1 MANRAK
7 GKVFWFSS
15 ARELEEGI
23 YLKDGNIIVKW
34 DNFDGVLININDIK
48 ILGIHN
54 YENVMAA
61 AAIALCGNV
70 PVKTIVNVIKEFKGV
85 EHRIEYCGSPKGVDY
100 YNDSKG
106 TNPDASIKA
115 VMAMVKPIVLIGGGY
130 DKKADYTDWVK
141 TFEGRVKNIVLI
153 GETAQDI
160 KKCCFENGFEA
171 VTMCVTFEEAVA
183 KCAEIAKEGDCVL
196 LSPACASWGMFDNFE
211 QRGDLFKEL
220 VSKM

>member
-1 MANRAK
+1 MKSSSLYTGIPSSLAFASFDPAPGPATTND
-7 GKVFWFSS
+7 VFFETLDAAFPPSFSIIWFPSS
-15 ARELEEGI
+15 R
-23 YLKDGNIIVKW
+23 DS
-34 DNFDGVLININDIK
+34 FS
-48 ILGIHN
+48 
-54 YENVMAA
+54 
-61 AAIALCGNV
+61 NV

-160 KKCCFENGFEA
+160 KKCCIENGFEA